1 MPLNKVLEWAMPNLK
16 DFKIMRVR
24 KGLSQVG
31 LSIRL
36 GLSQQ
41 TVSQWESGRSKPT
54 ISILRK
60 LANTLDVDVEEL
72 IKCFE

>member
-1 MPLNKVLEWAMPNLK
+1 MSNLT
-16 DFKIMRVR
+16 DFKIMRIR

>member
-1 MPLNKVLEWAMPNLK
+1 MPNLK

-72 IKCFE
+72 IKML

>member
-1 MPLNKVLEWAMPNLK
+1 MSNLT

>member
-1 MPLNKVLEWAMPNLK
+1 MPNLT